1 MYINVYV
8 YLSHRFNGE
17 ASAGRV
23 WWVWCLFYN
32 FEIRIRPRCACV
44 WNMGF
49 TVLLNVSS
57 ASRINLAI
65 SCLQVGMS
73 SISATLCPQFQ
84 TPKSGSA
91 LATPPL
97 RRSNLM
103 YAPTSPNF
111 NAFPLS
117 CSIAFT
123 ASASLLRMIR
133 DEALRV
139 CQARLYPSVLP
150 STFWI

>member
-1 MYINVYV
+1 MFMFIWVIDSTV
-8 YLSHRFNGE
+8 KPQRVECGE
-17 ASAGRV
+17 YGAFS
-23 WWVWCLFYN
+23 
-32 FEIRIRPRCACV
+32 
-44 WNMGF
+44 
-49 TVLLNVSS
+49 T
-57 ASRINLAI
+57 I
-65 SCLQVGMS
+65 SKFVFVH
-73 SISATLCPQFQ
+73 A
-84 TPKSGSA
+84 A
-91 LATPPL
+91 LACETWGSPCCSTFPLLLGSTLQLVVCKSECRQSVQRSARNSKHRSRGQRWQPPPL